1 MLPQKKWRLRHELKY
16 HLDYF
21 QYQLLRRKLALV
33 LKLDPNAGPDG
44 RYHIRNLYFDD
55 YKNTALAEK
64 TAGVARRKKYRMRIY
79 NCSDEY
85 IKFERKSKRDQYVF
99 KESVRLTRE
108 EAERIIAGDI
118 AFLANSENNLLKTFY
133 LESRNTLMR
142 PVVMVEYYRE
152 AYVHP
157 VGNVRITFDIELRTA
172 LGPVAFFD
180 PKTFTMEVK
189 EEQGVILEIKFD
201 DVLPQHIR
209 GLLLET
215 IRPRSAL
222 GKFAMCRTIKNTPL
236 KVKENNI

>member
-1 MLPQKKWRLRHELKY
+1 MLSQKKWRLRHELKY

-33 LKLDPNAGPDG
+33 LKLDPHAGPDG

-55 YKNTALAEK
+55 CKNTALAEK
-64 TAGVARRKKYRMRIY
+64 TSGVSRRKKYRMRIY

-108 EAERIIAGDI
+108 EAEHIIAGDI
-118 AFLANSENNLLKTFY
+118 AFLANSENSLLNTFY
-133 LESRNTLMR
+133 LDSRNTLLR
-142 PVVMVEYYRE
+142 PVVLVDYYRE

-157 VGNVRITFDIELRTA
+157 VGNVRITFDIDLHTG
-172 LGPVAFFD
+172 LGAVSFFD
-180 PKTFTMEVK
+180 PKTFTMGVY
-189 EEQGVILEIKFD
+189 EEQGVILEVKFD

-215 IRPRSAL
+215 IRPRAAL
-222 GKFAMCRTIKNTPL
+222 GKFAMCRVARNTPV
-236 KVKENNI
+236 KVSTDET